1 MRTFLLVC
9 AGGALGTAAR
19 YLVALAIPRKDF
31 PVAVLLVN
39 LAGSFAVGALMMWFG
54 KRGVPQPIVGMW
66 TTGFLGGFTTYSA
79 FNYDLT
85 AMIADGAFAKAA
97 LYAAATVVGCL
108 AAGFAGLMLAR

>member
-31 PVAVLLVN
+31 PFAVLLVN
-39 LAGSFAVGALMMWFG
+39 LVGSFAIGAVLMWCMR
-54 KRGVPQPIVGMW
+54 RGVSQPVVAMW

-97 LYAAATVVGCL
+97 LYAAATFAGCL
-108 AAGFAGLMLAR
+108 IAGFAGLMIAR